1 MTRKVTAN
9 IMLSLDG
16 RVSGVG
22 GDFDM
27 GWIVPH
33 AITEAAR
40 DHMIRVTAPATTIL
54 LGRKNYEG
62 FGGFWPAVADDEN
75 AAPQDR
81 AVSQWM
87 TETEKVVFSST
98 LTEAPWQNS
107 RIVDADPA
115 DVVKQLRAEGG
126 GDVIV
131 LASVSVI
138 KALLAADEVD
148 QLSITLAPEVV
159 GAGARLF
166 DDGLPGSSWRLAD
179 STPTESGAICL
190 LFDRVRS

>member
-9 IMLSLDG
+9 ITLSLDG
-16 RVSGVG
+16 RVNGAG
-22 GDFDM
+22 GDYDM
-27 GWIVPH
+27 SWIVPH

-40 DHMIRVTAPATTIL
+40 DHMIRVTSPATTIL

-81 AVSQWM
+81 AVSKWM
-87 TETEKVVFSST
+87 NETEKVVFSTT

-115 DVVKQLRAEGG
+115 DVVKQLRAEEG
-126 GDVIV
+126 GDIIV
-131 LASVSVI
+131 LASASVI
-138 KALLAADEVD
+138 RALLAADEVD
-148 QLSITLAPEVV
+148 ELSITLAPELV

-166 DDGLPGSSWRLAD
+166 EDGLPGSSWRLAD
-179 STPTESGAICL
+179 STPTESGAVCL

>member
-9 IMLSLDG
+9 ITLSLDG
-16 RVSGVG
+16 RVNGAG
-22 GDFDM
+22 GDYDM
-27 GWIVPH
+27 SWIVPH
-33 AITEAAR
+33 AITEASR
-40 DHMIRVTAPATTIL
+40 DHMIRVTSPATTIL

-81 AVSQWM
+81 AVSRWM
-87 TETEKVVFSST
+87 NETEKVVFSTT

-115 DVVKQLRAEGG
+115 DVVKQLRAEDG
-126 GDVIV
+126 GDIVV
-131 LASVSVI
+131 LASASVI
-138 KALLAADEVD
+138 RALLAADEVD
-148 QLSITLAPEVV
+148 QLSITLAPELV
-159 GAGARLF
+159 GGGARLF
-166 DDGLPGSSWRLAD
+166 EDGLPGSSWRLAD
-179 STPTESGAICL
+179 STPTESGAVCL

>member
-9 IMLSLDG
+9 ITLSLDG
-16 RVSGVG
+16 RVNGAG
-22 GDFDM
+22 GDYDM
-27 GWIVPH
+27 SWIVPH
-33 AITEAAR
+33 AITEASR
-40 DHMIRVTAPATTIL
+40 DHMIRVTSPATTIL

-81 AVSQWM
+81 AVSKWM
-87 TETEKVVFSST
+87 NETEKVVFSTT
-98 LTEAPWQNS
+98 LTEGPWQNS
-107 RIVDADPA
+107 RVVDADPA
-115 DVVKQLRAEGG
+115 DVVKQLRAEEG
-126 GDVIV
+126 GDIIV
-131 LASVSVI
+131 LASGSVI

-159 GAGARLF
+159 GGGARLF

-179 STPTESGAICL
+179 STPTESGAVCL

>member
-9 IMLSLDG
+9 ITLSLDG
-16 RVSGVG
+16 RVNGAG
-22 GDFDM
+22 GDYDM
-27 GWIVPH
+27 SWIVPH

-40 DHMIRVTAPATTIL
+40 DHMIRVTSPATTIL

-81 AVSQWM
+81 AVSKWM
-87 TETEKVVFSST
+87 NETEKVVFSTT

-115 DVVKQLRAEGG
+115 DVVKQLRAEDG
-126 GDVIV
+126 GDIVV

-148 QLSITLAPEVV
+148 QLSITLAPELV
-159 GAGARLF
+159 GGGARLF
-166 DDGLPGSSWRLAD
+166 EDGLPGSSWRLAD
-179 STPTESGAICL
+179 STPTESGAVCL

>member
-9 IMLSLDG
+9 ITLSLDG
-16 RVSGVG
+16 RVHGVG

-33 AITEAAR
+33 AITESSR
-40 DHMIRVTAPATTIL
+40 DHMIRVTEPATTIL

-62 FGGFWPAVADDEN
+62 FGGFWPAVAEDEN

-81 AVSQWM
+81 AVSKWM

-98 LTEAPWQNS
+98 LTEAAWQNS

-115 DVVKQLRAEGG
+115 DVVKQLRAEEG
-126 GDVIV
+126 GDIVV
-131 LASVSVI
+131 LASSSVI
-138 KALLAADEVD
+138 RALLAADEVD
-148 QLSITLAPEVV
+148 RLSITLAPELV
-159 GAGARLF
+159 GGGARLF
-166 DDGLPGSSWRLAD
+166 EDGLPGTSWQLAD

>member
-1 MTRKVTAN
+1 MFGIPGGTRISGVRTPRGRLGTGRGSEMTRKVTAN

-16 RVSGVG
+16 RVNGASG
-22 GDFDM
+22 DYDM
-27 GWIVPH
+27 SWIVPH

-62 FGGFWPAVADDEN
+62 FGGFWPAGGGGEN
-75 AAPQDR
+75 AGPQDR
-81 AVSQWM
+81 AVSKWM

-115 DVVKQLRAEGG
+115 EVVKQLRTQ
-126 GDVIV
+126 D
-131 LASVSVI
+131 
-138 KALLAADEVD
+138 
-148 QLSITLAPEVV
+148 
-159 GAGARLF
+159 
-166 DDGLPGSSWRLAD
+166 
-179 STPTESGAICL
+179 
-190 LFDRVRS
+190 

>member
-9 IMLSLDG
+9 ITLSLDG
-16 RVSGVG
+16 RVNGVG
-22 GDFDM
+22 GDYDM
-27 GWIVPH
+27 SWIVPH
-33 AITEAAR
+33 AITESAR
-40 DHMIRVTAPATTIL
+40 DHMIRVTSPATTIL
-54 LGRKNYEG
+54 LGRKNYQG

-81 AVSQWM
+81 AVSKWM
-87 TETEKVVFSST
+87 NETEKVVFSTT

-115 DVVKQLRAEGG
+115 DVVKQLRAEEG
-126 GDVIV
+126 GDIIV
-131 LASVSVI
+131 LASASVI
-138 KALLAADEVD
+138 RALLAADEVD
-148 QLSITLAPEVV
+148 ELSITLAPELV

-166 DDGLPGSSWRLAD
+166 EDGLPGSSWRLAD
-179 STPTESGAICL
+179 STPTESGAVCL

>member
-9 IMLSLDG
+9 VMLSLDG
-16 RVSGVG
+16 RVNGAG
-22 GDFDM
+22 GDYDM
-27 GWIVPH
+27 SWIVPH

-40 DHMIRVTAPATTIL
+40 DHMIRVTSPATTAL
-54 LGRKNYEG
+54 LGRKNFEG

-81 AVSQWM
+81 AFSRWLNEVD
-87 TETEKVVFSST
+87 KVVFSTT
-98 LTEAPWQNS
+98 LTGASWQNS

-115 DVVKQLRAEGG
+115 EVVKQLRAEDG
-126 GDVIV
+126 GDIVV
-131 LASVSVI
+131 LASGSVI

-159 GAGARLF
+159 GGGARLF
-166 DDGLPGSSWRLAD
+166 EDGLPGSSWKLAD
-179 STPTESGAICL
+179 STPTESGAVCL